1 MRRVKRKIN
10 VMVLM
15 GGKTPEHEISLIS
28 GREVVRNLDE
38 KKYNIFPV
46 VVSRSGGKWRLTSP
60 KNLLV
65 LPDPL
70 KLKGTKREMV
80 TYDYKELESI
90 NGITRDAVDVV
101 FIAMHG
107 PFGEDGTVQGML
119 EMAGLS
125 YTGSG
130 VLASALGMDKIM
142 FRKIMLEE
150 KVPIP
155 KHVAVKKDE
164 KYAKIF
170 KTLGKPPYFV
180 KPYNQG
186 SSVGASIVAKKK
198 DLEKAL
204 KAAFEYSE
212 IALVDE
218 YIKGT
223 ELTCA
228 VLGNDKPT
236 PLPLIEIVAKK
247 GEFFDYES
255 KYSESGSDEIVPAR
269 ISKLLSRKVQ
279 ELAVRVHKAIGAK
292 GFSRVDFILKDGN
305 RPIVLEINTI
315 PGLTPM
321 SLLPKAAKATGISY
335 GKLLN
340 KIIHYAI

>member
-1 MRRVKRKIN
+1 MRRLN
-10 VMVLM
+10 VIVLM
-15 GGKTPEHEISLIS
+15 GGKTPEHEISLVS
-28 GREVVRNLDE
+28 GREVVANLDG

-46 VVSRSGGKWRLTSP
+46 VISRSGEKWQLTTP
-60 KNLLV
+60 KNLLA

-80 TYDYKELESI
+80 TYDYKELENI
-90 NGITRDAVDVV
+90 NGIRKGAADVV

-142 FRKIMLEE
+142 FRKIMAEE
-150 KVPIP
+150 GLPIP
-155 KHVAVKKDE
+155 KHVAVNKDE
-164 KYAKIF
+164 RYTKIF
-170 KTLGKPPYFV
+170 KVLGKPPYFV

-186 SSVGASIVAKKK
+186 SSVGASIVWKKK

-204 KAAFEYSE
+204 KLVFEYGE

-223 ELTCA
+223 EVTCA

-236 PLPLIEIVAKK
+236 PLPVIEIIPKK

-269 ISKLLSRKVQ
+269 ISKTLTQKVQ
-279 ELAVRVHKAIGAK
+279 ELAIRVHKAIGAR
-292 GFSRVDFILKDGN
+292 GFSRVDFILKGSKY
-305 RPIVLEINTI
+305 PTVLEINTI

-321 SLLPKAAKATGISY
+321 SLLPKAAKSAGIPYPS
-335 GKLLN
+335 LLN